1 MTKPKAIIKIE
12 FDEDMEREYVLG
24 LGADIMSKILT
35 DFSYVTGVCYQVI
48 EE

>member
-1 MTKPKAIIKIE
+1 MTKSKAIITIE

-24 LGADIMSKILT
+24 LGADVIKIILG
-35 DFSYVTGVCYQVI
+35 DFSYVIGVSYRVM